1 MIISFNNLFKIFFIN
16 DFEYFISVFYMI
28 MRYVNIRFI
37 FIIVFIVIGFI
48 DDILTFFCIL
58 FYKEDR
64 RIVKNFMMFKRS

>member
-48 DDILTFFCIL
+48 DDILTFFRIL

-64 RIVKNFMMFKRS
+64 RIVKNFMMFK

>member
-48 DDILTFFCIL
+48 DDILTFFRIL

-64 RIVKNFMMFKRS
+64 WIVKNFMMFK

>member
-16 DFEYFISVFYMI
+16 DFEYFISVFNMI

-48 DDILTFFCIL
+48 DDILTFFRIL

-64 RIVKNFMMFKRS
+64 RIVKNFMMFK